1 MTQKKKKE
9 TTKETPV
16 RWDKINGVNGK
27 VVRHSLDDKDKFKEM
42 SELLSK
48 NKAKRLYFSIDGDKF
63 YYYYELL

>member
-1 MTQKKKKE
+1 MAQRKKKE
-9 TTKETPV
+9 ITKETPV
-16 RWDKINGVNGK
+16 RWDKIQNVTGK

-42 SELLSK
+42 SDLITK